1 MIKQLKFVLI
11 IVLLSSLI
19 MPSSALAATSIS
31 VIVDGERV
39 NFPDSEPIIERNR
52 VLIPLRGVFEKI
64 GAKVNWDKSSET
76 ITSTLHRGN
85 EQKQVIMKIDSKFI
99 HEMDQN
105 TGAKSKI
112 SKIDT
117 TAKSIGSRTL
127 IPLRAAG
134 EAFGYEVS
142 WDEKRSTVIM
152 KKGDTLTSKKS
163 SFQQY
168 QYIQSDTYIPD
179 EFEFEVF
186 FLTNEQR
193 VSNKL
198 TPLTL
203 NANISNVANIKSKD
217 MLINQYFD
225 HTSPTYGSPFD
236 MMKSFGLNYR
246 AAAENIAAGQN
257 TPAKVVNGWM
267 NSSGHRANIL
277 SSSYTQ
283 IGVGYYYGSNS
294 NYRHY
299 WTQQFLTPFSS

>member
-1 MIKQLKFVLI
+1 MIKKFKFVLI
-11 IVLLSSLI
+11 ILLSSLI
-19 MPSSALAATSIS
+19 MPSSSLAVTNIS
-31 VIVDGERV
+31 VIVDGEKV
-39 NFPDSEPIIERNR
+39 NFPDSEPIIDGNR

-64 GAKVNWDKSSET
+64 GAKVDWDNNSAT

-85 EQKQVIMKIDSKFI
+85 EQKVVIMKIDSKFV
-99 HEMDQN
+99 HQMDQN
-105 TGAKSKI
+105 SGSKSKI

-117 TAKSIGSRTL
+117 TAKLIGSRTL

-152 KKGDTLTSKKS
+152 DKGDTLTSKES

-168 QYIQSDTYIPD
+168 EYIQSDTYIPD

-193 VSNKL
+193 VNNKL

-225 HTSPTYGSPFD
+225 HISPTYGSPFD

-257 TPAKVVNGWM
+257 TPEKVVNGWM

-277 SSSYTQ
+277 SSNYTQ